1 MIGLYIHVPFC
12 RKKCPYCDFYS
23 VGFNPEK
30 TPEFSA
36 ELAEKYADAVLRNI
50 RHYNERYDTVYFGG
64 GTPILL
70 SRQIPR
76 ILAEIHRTASAEVT
90 VECNPSEM
98 DEETL
103 KILFDCGVNR
113 LSVGVQS
120 VSNRDLRLLG
130 RSHTFEQAKQA
141 ILTANKV
148 GFCDILVDLMLG
160 LPGQDHVS
168 LVYTISKLRE
178 LPITHVS
185 AYLLKIEPNT
195 AFGKN
200 PPPLPDEEKTADL
213 YLSAVNMLNSA
224 RFKQYEISNFAKGGM
239 TSRHNLKYWRR
250 EEYIGIGAAAHSFY
264 KGRRF
269 EVARDLRE
277 FINSDHQIE
286 LVTDDDPDELEE
298 KIMLGLRLTEGIPEE
313 LYSRVQDGLPL
324 IPKEYY
330 KLENGRLALTPRGFL
345 VSNELIATLLSHI
358 KYLGTKL

>member
-1 MIGLYIHVPFC
+1 MSNPGLYIHVPFC

-23 VGFNPEK
+23 VGFNPQR
-30 TPEFSA
+30 TPDFCDD
-36 ELAEKYADAVLRNI
+36 LAEQYADAVIRNI
-50 RHYNERYDTVYFGG
+50 RYYNEKYDTVYFGG

-70 SRQIPR
+70 ARQIPR
-76 ILAEIHRTASAEVT
+76 ILSEIDHTPSAEIT
-90 VECNPSEM
+90 VECNPLEM
-98 DEETL
+98 DEKTL
-103 KILFDCGVNR
+103 RILFDCGVNR

-130 RSHTFEQAKQA
+130 RTHTFEQAKQA

-148 GFCDILVDLMLG
+148 GFCDISVDLMLG
-160 LPGQDHVS
+160 LPKQDHTS
-168 LVYTISKLRE
+168 LVYAISKLSE

-185 AYLLKIEPNT
+185 AYMLKVEPNT

-200 PPPLPDEEKTADL
+200 PPPLPSEDEAAES
-213 YLSAVNMLNSA
+213 YLIMGRMLENSG
-224 RFKQYEISNFAKGGM
+224 FEQYEISNFAKGGM

-269 EVARDLRE
+269 EVARDLRG
-277 FINSDHQIE
+277 FINSEHQTE
-286 LVTDDDPDELEE
+286 LVTDDAPNELEE

-313 LYSRVQDGLPL
+313 LYSRVRDGLPL

-330 KLENGRLALTPRGFL
+330 TLENGRLSLTPRGFL
-345 VSNELIATLLSHI
+345 VSNEIISTLLEF
-358 KYLGTKL
+358 LE